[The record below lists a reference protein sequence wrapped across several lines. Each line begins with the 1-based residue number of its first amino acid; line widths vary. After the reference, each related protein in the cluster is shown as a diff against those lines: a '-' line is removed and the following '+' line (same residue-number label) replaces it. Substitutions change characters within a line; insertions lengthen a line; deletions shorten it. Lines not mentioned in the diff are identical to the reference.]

1 MIQRVTAGLAV
12 RRAIAAAMVVLVTG
26 FTMSMPARA
35 DAMSDWRHKLVQKIG
50 HAHIYPRA
58 AIAREIEGV
67 AKVKVTIDRDGKITN
82 YEVVEATG
90 QSVLDNV
97 IPKIMKKL
105 DPLPKPPASLSDA
118 NLTFVIPFAWRL
130 R

>member
-1 MIQRVTAGLAV
+1 MIQRVKAGLTV

-26 FTMSMPARA
+26 FTMSMPVRA

-50 HAHIYPRA
+50 KAHIYPRA

-82 YEVVEATG
+82 YEVVEPTG
-90 QSVLDNV
+90 QSVLDHV